1 MAQRT
6 RKEFAE
12 YLKMDVKS
20 LADKIRYQ
28 EKKLGKSFGQD
39 FTDTKIYS
47 EQEQIEIC
55 ELLEIPVFHVE
66 VHTKV
71 EHDFMSEKQ
80 RETLKENFEQMNELL
95 DLIEDVNFVRLDKNF
110 ADRLKA
116 KLGEDF
122 KSWYVSKTGKDQFD
136 DYLWD
141 FIKIKDIAEYYF
153 EKEKM
158 S

>member
-1 MAQRT
+1 MSNRT

-12 YLKMDVKS
+12 YVKMDVKS

-80 RETLKENFEQMNELL
+80 REILKENFEQMNELL
-95 DLIEDVNFVRLDKNF
+95 DLIEDVNFVRLDSHF
-110 ADRLKA
+110 KA
-116 KLGEDF
+116 NLLSKLGKDYIDWS
-122 KSWYVSKTGKDQFD
+122 KSNGLEYSFQWETLDNVTE
-136 DYLWD
+136 YLAQRD
-141 FIKIKDIAEYYF
+141 
-153 EKEKM
+153 
-158 S
+158 